1 MQQTDTGASALP
13 PQMRLWAGALAAIL
27 AIAPAAARADGE
39 TGDAAPGW
47 TFGGFGTVGV
57 AHSGNRQADYS
68 STVLKPNGVGYSH
81 RWSPHL
87 DSRLGAQLGVTAD
100 KQWYGVVQLISEQG
114 LEGNYR
120 PIVEW
125 AYIKY
130 QASPNLSL
138 RLGRIA
144 LPIFLAAD
152 YRKVGYAYT
161 WVRTPVELYGGVPLT
176 NSDGVDL
183 SYRWNTGALKHV
195 DQFFYGRNAMEVAQS
210 YRLKVRKLAGLS
222 HSVQYGALSA
232 RASLLTAE
240 LSLDIARPLF
250 EGLRQFGAQ
259 GAALADR
266 FDVDHKRADFLSVGM
281 SYDPG
286 DWFAMAEIGR
296 RNTRSYLGRNTGLY
310 ASAGYRVDNFTPYL
324 SYAAV
329 RANTPTTDP
338 GISPAGLPAPL
349 AAAAAGLNAG
359 LGAML
364 ATIPVQRSVS
374 AGLRWDLLASA
385 ALKLQV
391 DRVRPMHGSQGSL
404 ISVQPGF
411 QSGRA
416 FNVTSATLD
425 FVF

>member
-1 MQQTDTGASALP
+1 MQQTVIGASTLQP
-13 PQMRLWAGALAAIL
+13 HMRLWAGAMAAML
-27 AIAPAAARADGE
+27 AIAPAARADEEG
-39 TGDAAPGW
+39 GDAGPGW

-57 AHSGNRQADYS
+57 AHSANRQADYT
-68 STVLKPNGVGYSH
+68 STILKPRGVGYTRS
-81 RWSPHL
+81 WSPHL
-87 DSRLGAQLGVTAD
+87 DSRLGAQLGVTAN
-100 KQWYGVVQLISEQG
+100 KQWSGVVQLISEQG

-130 QASPNLSL
+130 QATPDLSL
-138 RLGRIA
+138 RFGRIA

-161 WVRTPVELYGGVPLT
+161 WARTPVELYGGVPLT

-183 SYRWNTGALKHV
+183 SYRWNTGSVKHV
-195 DQFFYGRNAMEVAQS
+195 DQVFYGRNAMEVAQS

-222 HSVQYGALSA
+222 HSVEYGALSA

-240 LSLDIARPLF
+240 LSVDIARGLF
-250 EGLRQFGAQ
+250 DGFRQFGAQ

-266 FDVDHKRADFLSVGM
+266 FDVDHKRADFLSVGL

-286 DWFAMAEIGR
+286 EWFAMAEIGR
-296 RNTRSYLGRNTGLY
+296 RDTRSYLGSNTGLY
-310 ASAGYRVDNFTPYL
+310 ASAGYRFDKLTPYL

-338 GISPAGLPAPL
+338 GIGVAGLPPPL

-359 LGAML
+359 LGAIL
-364 ATIPVQRSVS
+364 ATIPAQRSFS
-374 AGLRWDLLASA
+374 AGLRWDLMASA
-385 ALKLQV
+385 ALKLQL
-391 DRVRPMHGSQGSL
+391 DRVQPMHGSQGSL
-404 ISVQPGF
+404 IAVQPGF